1 MALAR
6 HRQDVIANNL
16 ANAQTTGFKRDLAL
30 YTQRPLEAMD
40 LPGGRRFLPEHLKE
54 MTGGGFAAATFTDF
68 TQGPVEVSERPLDV
82 MLQGPGMLAVQ
93 DGEKVAYTRD
103 GKLTLLG
110 QKLVRAVDGRP
121 VLDVDGNEICFNGAT
136 LDQLT
141 VDPFGCVRH
150 CGVPAAQLGI
160 FEFEDLQSLVK
171 LGSNMFGAT
180 EPPLPAGHT
189 TVVSGVFEASGV
201 NPALELVEMIKNTR
215 AFELSSRMI
224 MLQDETL
231 GRLVNE
237 LPKL

>member
-121 VLDVDGNEICFNGAT
+121 VLDVDGTRSALTGRRWISSRSTRSGACGT
-136 LDQLT
+136 AACPRPNWGFSSSRTFRAWSSSGRTCSARPSLRCRLGT
-141 VDPFGCVRH
+141 RRWSVGCSR
-150 CGVPAAQLGI
+150 PAA
-160 FEFEDLQSLVK
+160 
-171 LGSNMFGAT
+171 
-180 EPPLPAGHT
+180 
-189 TVVSGVFEASGV
+189 
-201 NPALELVEMIKNTR
+201 
-215 AFELSSRMI
+215 
-224 MLQDETL
+224 
-231 GRLVNE
+231 
-237 LPKL
+237 